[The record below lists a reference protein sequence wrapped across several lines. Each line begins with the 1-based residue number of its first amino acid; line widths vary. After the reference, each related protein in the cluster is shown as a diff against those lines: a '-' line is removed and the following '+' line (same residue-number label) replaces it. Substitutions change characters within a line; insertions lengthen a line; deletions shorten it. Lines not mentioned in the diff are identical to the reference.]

1 MVCMYT
7 LNLRSSSREEFVDIT
22 DEVESVLSGSGV
34 VTVFVSHTTA
44 GVCVNE
50 GFDPD
55 VQVDVIKKLK
65 ELFPRDGAYLHAEG
79 NSDSHLK
86 SIVVGCSVQVPFHEG
101 KLLLGRWQRIFFCE
115 FDGPR
120 SREVL
125 VTF

>member
-1 MVCMYT
+1 MYT

>member
-1 MVCMYT
+1 MKSFSVE
-7 LNLRSSSREEFVDIT
+7 SSSREEFIDIT
-22 DEVESVLSGSGV
+22 SRVESLLSGSGV

-55 VQVDVIKKLK
+55 VQTDVLAKLA
-65 ELFPRDGAYLHAEG
+65 ELFPRDDGYLHAEG

-86 SIVVGCSVQVPFHEG
+86 SIVVGCSVQIPFADG
-101 KLLLGRWQRIFFCE
+101 KLLLGRWQKIFFCE

-120 SREVL
+120 LRNVL
-125 VTF
+125 VSF